1 MLELMRYVVKSVLT
15 SLYNDL
21 MRWFISPLIFTYCY
35 CGPKQL
41 TFHLTSAYCKFGGG
55 DTWVTSMNITMDYA
69 ETATLDLSKEKN
81 IGLPAPH

>member
-1 MLELMRYVVKSVLT
+1 MLELMRYVVKSVLI

-41 TFHLTSAYCKFGGG
+41 TFHLTVNFGGG
-55 DTWVTSMNITMDYA
+55 GGEIH
-69 ETATLDLSKEKN
+69 
-81 IGLPAPH
+81 G